1 MRPREI
7 VEPLILGATA
17 MISSV
22 LTAERMDAQVAHR
35 SLDVQQQL
43 ELFLREVEARA
54 YRMTVVQVGDAD
66 EALDI
71 VQDAMIRLARRYGK
85 RSAAEWPP
93 LFFRILQNR
102 TRDYFRRQAV
112 KRRIIGFFSRDDDA
126 HEEQLANAPGPVSDD
141 PLHELERG
149 SAMEALEAALT
160 QLPLR
165 QREAFMLR
173 NLEGLDVRQTAGA
186 MGCSE
191 GSVKTHYS
199 RAVAR
204 LREILG
210 DHWP

>member
-1 MRPREI
+1 
-7 VEPLILGATA
+7 

-35 SLDVQQQL
+35 SVDVQQQL

-102 TRDYFRRQAV
+102 TRDYFRR
-112 KRRIIGFFSRDDDA
+112 RS
-126 HEEQLANAPGPVSDD
+126 NAG
-141 PLHELERG
+141 
-149 SAMEALEAALT
+149 
-160 QLPLR
+160 
-165 QREAFMLR
+165 
-173 NLEGLDVRQTAGA
+173 
-186 MGCSE
+186 
-191 GSVKTHYS
+191 
-199 RAVAR
+199 
-204 LREILG
+204 
-210 DHWP
+210 